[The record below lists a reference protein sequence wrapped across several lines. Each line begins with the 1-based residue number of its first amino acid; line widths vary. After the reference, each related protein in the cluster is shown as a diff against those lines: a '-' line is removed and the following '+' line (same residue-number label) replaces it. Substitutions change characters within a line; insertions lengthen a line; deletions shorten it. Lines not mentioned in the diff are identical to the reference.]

1 MNRDPIEQGM
11 LRALDGLVRALELET
26 LGDDRFRARSEPA
39 RFERVFGG
47 QSLAQALLAAGST
60 VNAKTPDSLHAYFVE
75 AGTPDEPVELAVDR
89 IRDGRSISLRRVSVS
104 QAGRPLLV
112 MMASFHANPARPEL
126 GDPAPSAPSPETL
139 PRMQDF
145 VRDAPP
151 EWRGNASRWID
162 RPPPVEIRI
171 GEPPYFLSSRSAK
184 GPRSHWM
191 RVPREV
197 GEDPQLHTALLAYA
211 SDFFLLDMAYRSY
224 PEPVAG
230 RGFTGTSLG
239 HALWF
244 HRPVRFDRWHLHT
257 QETVAISGERGL
269 VRGAIHDADG
279 RLVASVTQEVLVR
292 AAREAP
298 AR

>member
-1 MNRDPIEQGM
+1 
-11 LRALDGLVRALELET
+11 
-26 LGDDRFRARSEPA
+26 
-39 RFERVFGG
+39 
-47 QSLAQALLAAGST
+47 
-60 VNAKTPDSLHAYFVE
+60 
-75 AGTPDEPVELAVDR
+75 
-89 IRDGRSISLRRVSVS
+89 
-104 QAGRPLLV
+104 
-112 MMASFHANPARPEL
+112 
-126 GDPAPSAPSPETL
+126 
-139 PRMQDF
+139 
-145 VRDAPP
+145 
-151 EWRGNASRWID
+151 
-162 RPPPVEIRI
+162 
-171 GEPPYFLSSRSAK
+171 
-184 GPRSHWM
+184 
-191 RVPREV
+191 
-197 GEDPQLHTALLAYA
+197 
-211 SDFFLLDMAYRSY
+211 MAYRSY